1 MSPQIFSFPLLSGHA
16 EDPPANDPEPE
27 SAKAMTWRDEA
38 GSASLAEQLP
48 RAGSP
53 VAMRFRCASRN
64 DPMTRVI
71 GSPTPVSQR
80 FHGTRDLEPIVQGTG
95 PTAISL

>member
-1 MSPQIFSFPLLSGHA
+1 
-16 EDPPANDPEPE
+16 
-27 SAKAMTWRDEA
+27 MTGRDEA
-38 GSASLAEQLP
+38 GSAIPAEQLR

-53 VAMRFRCASRN
+53 VAIRFRCAPRG

-71 GSPTPVSQR
+71 GSPISVSQS